1 MSAPTFVVKRVGDHY
16 ELQRRDAA
24 SKTEGSLWAVG
35 GAAALLFGLTRGGI
49 IGKLVMLAGA
59 FGVYH
64 GFMSSNLICC
74 QIGSTRERAQGEE
87 RGPSFQHEHA
97 GDRAE
102 TSKPRQQPVDDVEE
116 AVMESFPASDPP
128 ASTRSVGA

>member
-1 MSAPTFVVKRVGDHY
+1 MSAPTFIVKRVGDHY

-24 SKTEGSLWAVG
+24 SKTEGSLWAIGG
-35 GAAALLFGLTRGGI
+35 GAAVLYGLTRGGI
-49 IGKLVMLAGA
+49 IGRLVMLAGA

-87 RGPSFQHEHA
+87 RGGPSFQHEHA
-97 GDRAE
+97 PSQQAE
-102 TSKPRQQPVDDVEE
+102 PKQKPVDDVEE